1 MRFKTYDEYLKFLD
15 HWASPENCPWVCSRC
30 GERWS
35 DEWIRC
41 PDCGGKLYYDEQEG
55 NDNEDQ
61 SSAAV

>member
-1 MRFKTYDEYLKFLD
+1 MRFKTYDEYLKFLA

-41 PDCGGKLYYDEQEG
+41 PDCGGKLVQVEERRKENGGHRGY
-55 NDNEDQ
+55 
-61 SSAAV
+61 